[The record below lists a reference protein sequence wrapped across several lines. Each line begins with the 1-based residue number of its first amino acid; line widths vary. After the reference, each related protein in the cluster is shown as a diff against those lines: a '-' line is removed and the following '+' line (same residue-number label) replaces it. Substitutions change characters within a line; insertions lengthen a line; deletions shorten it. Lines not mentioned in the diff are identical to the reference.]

1 MPLYDELSVANI
13 WPMMKNENKFMLYFP
28 KKMAKNRMPDREYM
42 FNILNTIQPAYLQ
55 TLITHANEQRNSVSN
70 EAIAKE
76 AIEVSDDWWNLLN
89 SVPFISRK

>member
-1 MPLYDELSVANI
+1 
-13 WPMMKNENKFMLYFP
+13 MMKNENKFMLYFP

>member
-1 MPLYDELSVANI
+1 
-13 WPMMKNENKFMLYFP
+13 MMKNENKCMRYFP